1 MPLLAMSTDVA
12 NFFFAA
18 TILPMNTS
26 DAVAFFGTK
35 TKIAQLLGISK
46 QAVSRW
52 KNKVPLRQALL
63 LEQASYGKLVA
74 ERPTLP
80 TPKV

>member
-1 MPLLAMSTDVA
+1 MLQTFFLLPHCH
-12 NFFFAA
+12 
-18 TILPMNTS
+18 PMNTQ

-35 TKIAQLLGISK
+35 TKIAKLLGISK

-52 KNKVPLRQALL
+52 KDRVPLRQALL
-63 LEQASYGKLVA
+63 LEQASYGKLIA

>member
-1 MPLLAMSTDVA
+1 MLKKYFQPRIMP
-12 NFFFAA
+12 
-18 TILPMNTS
+18 PMNTS

-35 TKIAQLLGISK
+35 TQIAKLLGISK

-52 KNKVPLRQALL
+52 KDRVPLRQALL

-74 ERPTLP
+74 ERPVFRP
-80 TPKV
+80 RSQA

>member
-1 MPLLAMSTDVA
+1 
-12 NFFFAA
+12 
-18 TILPMNTS
+18 MNTT

-52 KNKVPLRQALL
+52 KNRVPLRQALL
-63 LEQASYGKLVA
+63 LEQASYGKLKA
-74 ERPTLP
+74 ELPRFPQVSGTRPTGQIGQ
-80 TPKV
+80 V

>member
-1 MPLLAMSTDVA
+1 MLKKYFQPCIMPS
-12 NFFFAA
+12 
-18 TILPMNTS
+18 MNTS

-35 TKIAQLLGISK
+35 TKIAKLLGISK

-52 KNKVPLRQALL
+52 KDRVPLRQALL

-74 ERPTLP
+74 ERPVFR
-80 TPKV
+80 PKG